1 MVAQSLATS
10 VIFGR
15 SPTNRGFTVLRTTL
29 LLTLAFACGCGQS
42 DSTPVDV
49 SSTIGADAEPS
60 QSVSAIDFD
69 EAGGVVSL
77 DTRIPPRQIQSF
89 GIGQGSV
96 TLETIE
102 VKDSHLT
109 FLYTPEIE
117 GGYTT
122 YECTVPISA
131 SPITIKVNRDG
142 TPGATS
148 FDLTECRIVKS
159 GNLHWE

>member
-1 MVAQSLATS
+1 M
-10 VIFGR
+10 F
-15 SPTNRGFTVLRTTL
+15 RTTL
-29 LLTLAFACGCGQS
+29 LLPLVFAYGCGQS
-42 DSTPVDV
+42 ASTPANV
-49 SSTIGADAEPS
+49 SSTISADAEPS
-60 QSVSAIDFD
+60 QSVSAINFD

-77 DTRIPPRQIQSF
+77 DTRIPPRQRQSF

-96 TLETIE
+96 TLETIG

-122 YECTVPISA
+122 YECTVPVSA

-148 FDLTECRIVKS
+148 FDLTECRVVKS